1 MNARPGH
8 PNGTGAPPGRPTAGQ
23 RGVRSLALNLANH
36 LTTTA
41 DQPPR
46 DRRRLLSTRAE
57 LGDYPRSRE
66 ESHGFCLSYGVLRE
80 SNTCMIYCQR
90 ASTQDGTLQGRRM
103 PFGHNKFD
111 YDTVS
116 YAVNGEDVILLR
128 AFADCRQGF
137 FVDVGAGDPVEESVT
152 KNLVDRLNWRGI
164 NIEPLPDLFERLQ
177 SVRPND
183 INLSVAI
190 DTQPGKATF
199 YRILPAPGLEGG
211 RGLST
216 LDFTVAQMHRQTGWG
231 AQEMEVDVVTL
242 EAIFAEHAYPGF
254 DLLKVD
260 VEGREASVLASA
272 DLAFW
277 KPRVL
282 VVEATVPDST
292 EPSHQEW
299 EKMVLDKGY
308 SFALFDGLNR
318 FYACDDEPELLKRLS
333 VPVNVFDRWIPVAW
347 VGGRD

>member
-1 MNARPGH
+1 
-8 PNGTGAPPGRPTAGQ
+8 
-23 RGVRSLALNLANH
+23 
-36 LTTTA
+36 
-41 DQPPR
+41 
-46 DRRRLLSTRAE
+46 
-57 LGDYPRSRE
+57 
-66 ESHGFCLSYGVLRE
+66 
-80 SNTCMIYCQR
+80 
-90 ASTQDGTLQGRRM
+90 M
-103 PFGHNKFD
+103 PFGYNRFD

-137 FVDVGAGDPVEESVT
+137 FVDVGAGDPEEESVT

-211 RGLST
+211 TGLST

-277 KPRVL
+277 RPRVL
-282 VVEATVPDST
+282 VVEATVPDSP

-318 FYACDDEPELLKRLS
+318 FYARDNEPELLKRLS

-347 VGGRD
+347 VGRRDSGVGKWRVRPRPWNSTRQPGK

>member
-41 DQPPR
+41 DQPPG

-66 ESHGFCLSYGVLRE
+66 ESQWVLSELRSVE
-80 SNTCMIYCQR
+80 REQHVYDLLLR
-90 ASTQDGTLQGRRM
+90 ASNQDSTLKGRRM
-103 PFGHNKFD
+103 PFGYNRFD

-128 AFADCRQGF
+128 AFADCRHGF
-137 FVDVGAGDPVEESVT
+137 FVDVGAGDPEEESVT

-199 YRILPAPGLEGG
+199 YRILPAPGLQGG
-211 RGLST
+211 TGLST

-277 KPRVL
+277 RPRVL
-282 VVEATVPDST
+282 VVEATVPDSP

-318 FYACDDEPELLKRLS
+318 FYARDNEPELLKRLS